1 MAPKPDVKPSIPATT
16 ERLNLYLRSDTPRL
30 HRPSSRWTAVIWIG
44 LTGLLLVASRGDV
57 LASLAE
63 AYWSGVNAYQPTL
76 PSGPGNPAT
85 GIVPVGTTPQSTG
98 LGGQPIQPGGPF
110 SSNDQPGVG
119 ANLGYPTD
127 SPGGS
132 GISVGPSSDRVGIG
146 GAGGPLPGMGSYR
159 YGRIGNSY
167 GELVG

>member
-1 MAPKPDVKPSIPATT
+1 MFWVGATA
-16 ERLNLYLRSDTPRL
+16 
-30 HRPSSRWTAVIWIG
+30 AV
-44 LTGLLLVASRGDV
+44 L
-57 LASLAE
+57 LASSGGDLWRNIKDAF
-63 AYWSGVNAYQPTL
+63 ASGVSETASAAAPL
-76 PSGPGNPAT
+76 APASSAVAVGN
-85 GIVPVGTTPQSTG
+85 TPQATG

-127 SPGGS
+127 TPGGS
-132 GISVGPSSDRVGIG
+132 GVSVGPSSDRVGIG